1 MNSVKWLKERTTLN
15 HDWLQ
20 NQFIIACYKMVNILN
35 GKVGDEIFKKKFRE
49 AYLNECETNF
59 PRIKILINTL
69 VISMSPAQLFEE
81 YPLKNM
87 VIPEKNLLRE
97 LTHELWLYKYNVVG
111 QQKSA
116 NIALKNMILS
126 FRELHEADLNAKEN
140 IKERLMVF
148 INDCRTLSDV
158 ISQFPSQIVT

>member
-1 MNSVKWLKERTTLN
+1 MDSIEVVEMNSVKWLKERTTLN

-97 LTHELWLYKYNVVG
+97 LVV
-111 QQKSA
+111 
-116 NIALKNMILS
+116 
-126 FRELHEADLNAKEN
+126 
-140 IKERLMVF
+140 
-148 INDCRTLSDV
+148 
-158 ISQFPSQIVT
+158 